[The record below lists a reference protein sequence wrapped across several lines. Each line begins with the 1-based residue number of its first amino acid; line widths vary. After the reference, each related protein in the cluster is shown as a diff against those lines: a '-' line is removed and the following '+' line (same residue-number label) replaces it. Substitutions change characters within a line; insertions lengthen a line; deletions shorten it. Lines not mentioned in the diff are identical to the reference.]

1 MFCAAL
7 FTYFSLTHLVFVDVG
22 CTDWTTRRSVRFM
35 GSRII
40 AAHHTVNPSTC
51 MDLLQDRFVFSSK
64 TLQTYCVLHQC
75 VCGSGL
81 NVCDQKCEW
90 ASESEW
96 AYLWEQRDWE
106 GHCGIEGRWR
116 MTLWH
121 WGDRIRG
128 RKQREPG
135 GGGGGVGRGG
145 SPSCQ
150 LWGAAG
156 RLSGSPAWP
165 PGCLVTTARP
175 WNAPTHNELL
185 GLRGHSDLIT
195 TLKS

>member
-1 MFCAAL
+1 MYKHASGSFC
-7 FTYFSLTHLVFVDVG
+7 FSLKVCKHIKLH
-22 CTDWTTRRSVRFM
+22 S
-35 GSRII
+35 II
-40 AAHHTVNPSTC
+40 AIRTHHCVPVC
-51 MDLLQDRFVFSSK
+51 MSV
-64 TLQTYCVLHQC
+64 CVLQSVLAY

-90 ASESEW
+90 ASEIEW
-96 AYLWEQRDWE
+96 AHLWAAWLRGPLWDRGETEDDFMTLRRQDQGQKQRR
-106 GHCGIEGRWR
+106 RWR
-116 MTLWH
+116 WC
-121 WGDRIRG
+121 GER
-128 RKQREPG
+128 
-135 GGGGGVGRGG
+135 G

-165 PGCLVTTARP
+165 PGCLVATARP

-185 GLRGHSDLIT
+185 GLTGHSDLIT